1 MSRNRSLLVLVAMA
15 FSLSASGAAR
25 ADVIAYDNAA
35 VANNQAFGGTL
46 GLAFDI
52 NKPVVVSQLGAFD
65 MDSSGHVALK
75 GVDGTSGITVFIV
88 NRDTGL
94 QFGPSVTFSPSNP
107 GHQINGDAFLPI
119 SLLTL
124 PAGFHGEIV
133 AQNDPNYNTGG
144 GANASSTLNTANGAI
159 SFVYI
164 PPPTPP
170 ATTPLPVG
178 PRYNGGFVVYPGNLD
193 GGPANRYD
201 AGTFMVTPEPS
212 SCLLSALG
220 LVGLVATWLKR
231 RK

>member
-1 MSRNRSLLVLVAMA
+1 MSRNRSLVVLLAFV

-25 ADVIAYDNAA
+25 ADYIAYDNAA

-46 GLAFDI
+46 GLAFDV
-52 NKPVVVSQLGAFD
+52 NSSVVVSQLGAFD

-133 AQNDPNYNTGG
+133 AQNDPNYNSNG
-144 GANASSTLNTANGAI
+144 GANGTSTLNTANGAI
-159 SFVYI
+159 SFVLN
-164 PPPTPP
+164 PGPTPP
-170 ATTPLPVG
+170 QAG
-178 PRYNGGFVVYPGNLD
+178 PRYNGGFVVYPGNFD

-201 AGTFMVTPEPS
+201 AGTFTVTPEPS
-212 SCLLSALG
+212 SCLLAGLG
-220 LVGLVATWLKR
+220 LVGLVATWLKG